1 EGDFYLSDSGLGN
14 CCSGECIGSGN
25 NFGEGQPIN
34 GQELEGGMLLGLM
47 AMILPF
53 LLIFGLIFLG
63 FYIYASLAYMKIADK
78 TQTPNGWLAWI
89 PIANLYLISRM
100 AKSHWWPL
108 LLLLTYP
115 IMLISPALA
124 FIPMIAMFILMVFVI
139 IWTWKMFQAVGMRG
153 WWSITPLIPFIGSI
167 IFLVGLG
174 IAAWG
179 KKGPVGQVQP
189 QITPQAVQEIP
200 IE

>member
-1 EGDFYLSDSGLGN
+1 
-14 CCSGECIGSGN
+14 
-25 NFGEGQPIN
+25 
-34 GQELEGGMLLGLM
+34 MLLGLM